1 MSGTEPVPTG
11 PGHDPW
17 QPAPATRIS
26 MQQPGHGAPLGRR
39 GLALPVAVFTLA
51 VIVLFIAG
59 TAFVAT
65 QEARASTGALAERLA
80 LEAAEY
86 GAAAVLRDWD
96 PSWNVATPVGQTLG
110 PLGHTLA
117 GGAASVVRVTRTSA
131 TTWWAISEGSAGGTV
146 VRRAARR
153 TVNAAFRL
161 DLPPDAVPAALGVAD
176 SARVT
181 GSGAVVGADSVE
193 VIGLCASIAALPNA
207 GIALPDTMRV
217 VASGGGVTGTPPLLA
232 DTSVAARVAALGST
246 LAADI
251 VLPAGA
257 TVTPAP
263 MVTAGTCDTLAAGNW
278 GDPAGGSCATHL
290 PVIKALG
297 DLTVRGGRGQGIIIA
312 SGDVVFEGGVVF
324 AGLVVAGD
332 DFVTANGG
340 GMVLGAV
347 LAGDVRRSPG
357 DHSVVADGGLIRRSS
372 CRLRQARLAAALPV
386 RLRDRWWA
394 EFD

>member
-1 MSGTEPVPTG
+1 V
-11 PGHDPW
+11 H
-17 QPAPATRIS
+17 
-26 MQQPGHGAPLGRR
+26 
-39 GLALPVAVFTLA
+39 
-51 VIVLFIAG
+51 
-59 TAFVAT
+59 
-65 QEARASTGALAERLA
+65 
-80 LEAAEY
+80 
-86 GAAAVLRDWD
+86 
-96 PSWNVATPVGQTLG
+96 
-110 PLGHTLA
+110 
-117 GGAASVVRVTRTSA
+117 
-131 TTWWAISEGSAGGTV
+131 
-146 VRRAARR
+146 
-153 TVNAAFRL
+153 AAFRL

-193 VIGLCASIAALPNA
+193 VIGSCASLAALPNA

-278 GDPAGGSCATHL
+278 GDPAGGSCAAHL

-312 SGDVVFEGGVVF
+312 SGDIVFESGAVF

-347 LAGDVRRSPG
+347 LAGDVRRGPG

-372 CRLRQARLAAALPV
+372 CRLRQARLAAAPPV